1 VMCPDMLIV
10 SALAP
15 APCGGPSAEQSAEP
29 PSVFFGRAPRR
40 LRLNTVRHLASPP
53 PRSSLASSF
62 HSHQGGRASGLS
74 ELSSAWA
81 AARTWAGS
89 GDRRRAVFGAVR
101 GVVRGA
107 HWRAAPT
114 PSTAHSAPTRFRS
127 FLAHTGPPPA
137 TSHGW
142 RGVSSLFRTRRR
154 EGCRKDLGAV
164 ARRSGSQLA
173 ALSGSLARWSSRQR
187 RSCPRPRGATSHH
200 GDALA
205 DAERR

>member
-1 VMCPDMLIV
+1 MFTVHSLSSGASRRAV
-10 SALAP
+10 L
-15 APCGGPSAEQSAEP
+15 EQSAELS
-29 PSVFFGRAPRR
+29 SVLIGWAPRR
-40 LRLNTVRHLASPP
+40 LRPNTVRHLASPP

-89 GDRRRAVFGAVR
+89 SDRRRAVFGAVR
-101 GVVRGA
+101 GIVRGA
-107 HWRAAPT
+107 HCRAAPT

-127 FLAHTGPPPA
+127 SLAHTGPPPA

-142 RGVSSLFRTRRR
+142 HGVSSLFRTRRH

-187 RSCPRPRGATSHH
+187 RSCPRPRGATSHR

-205 DAERR
+205 DTERR